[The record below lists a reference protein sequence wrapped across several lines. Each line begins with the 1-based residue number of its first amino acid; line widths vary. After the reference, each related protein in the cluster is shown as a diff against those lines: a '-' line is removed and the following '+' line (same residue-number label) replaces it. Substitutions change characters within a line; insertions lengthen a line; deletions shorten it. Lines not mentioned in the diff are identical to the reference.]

1 MKHIIVGNRVPY
13 EYFVTSGT
21 GESDAGCDGLP
32 YETGSY
38 DQALTNAGIENG
50 NIVEYT
56 SVIPTIAHEITKEEG
71 LTRIQWGEVIECIKA
86 QSNGPKGSFVSAA
99 VITTSVY
106 DRSGTYLGGFACEY
120 AGKETKQDAEK
131 SLAASITGI
140 IERRGLGTV
149 PLLRLYQDNTTDKGY
164 RIHPGTHF
172 VYESLKVKAHHGT
185 ALACICFVSY
195 QTPLLSGR
203 IHQKPHPSYPNTR
216 RHQRHKQHKQH
227 KQHTRRHPSKGRR
240 TYKRNNGA

>member
-38 DQALTNAGIENG
+38 DQALTNAGIQNA

-71 LTRIQWGEVIECIKA
+71 LKRIQWGEVIECIKA

-106 DRSGTYLGGFACEY
+106 DPSGTYLGGFACEY
-120 AGKETKQDAEK
+120 AGKENKQDAEK

-149 PLLRLYQDNTTDKGY
+149 PLLRLYQDNTTDRGY

-216 RHQRHKQHKQH
+216 RHQQHMQHKH
-227 KQHTRRHPSKGRR
+227 RHLSKGRR
-240 TYKRNNGA
+240 TYRRIKYDNTSYR

>member
-38 DQALTNAGIENG
+38 DQALTNAGIENA

-71 LTRIQWGEVIECIKA
+71 LKRIQWGEVIECIKA

-106 DRSGTYLGGFACEY
+106 DQSGTYLGGFACEY
-120 AGKETKQDAEK
+120 A
-131 SLAASITGI
+131 
-140 IERRGLGTV
+140 
-149 PLLRLYQDNTTDKGY
+149 
-164 RIHPGTHF
+164 
-172 VYESLKVKAHHGT
+172 
-185 ALACICFVSY
+185 
-195 QTPLLSGR
+195 
-203 IHQKPHPSYPNTR
+203 
-216 RHQRHKQHKQH
+216 
-227 KQHTRRHPSKGRR
+227 
-240 TYKRNNGA
+240 